1 MALIFV
7 LRASLCYD
15 SRIRKWIRTCKGEE
29 DYDTKRNE
37 KHDPPGKSHYL
48 TPVRAWKLSMRYQ
61 VKTNYPFACYA
72 TIIQNTSDRLSELCG
87 DGGNE

>member
-29 DYDTKRNE
+29 DYDTKRE
-37 KHDPPGKSHYL
+37 MKHTTHQGNHTISHL
-48 TPVRAWKLSMRYQ
+48 CQAWKL
-61 VKTNYPFACYA
+61 P
-72 TIIQNTSDRLSELCG
+72 
-87 DGGNE
+87 